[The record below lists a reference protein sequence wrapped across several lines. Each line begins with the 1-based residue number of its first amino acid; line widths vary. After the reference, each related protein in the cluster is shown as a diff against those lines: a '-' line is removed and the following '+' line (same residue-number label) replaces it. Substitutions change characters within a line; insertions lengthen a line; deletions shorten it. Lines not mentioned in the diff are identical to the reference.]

1 MSVTGPPEV
10 LRPPTALLALED
22 AAAGQGE
29 GDAGSYRLTQC
40 CVHASGG

>member
-1 MSVTGPPEV
+1 V

-29 GDAGSYRLTQC
+29 GDAGSFRLAQW
-40 CVHASGG
+40 